1 MPFITPL
8 SVRLTAAL
16 FAAYTI
22 GGVSPGWWLV
32 RRAGGGDLRKQGS
45 GATGATNAGRLL
57 GDRGFL
63 IVLALDAAKGA
74 LALVIARLLVP
85 DSPWY
90 VLGFPAAVAGH
101 IWPVWLGFCGG
112 RGAATLLGASLV
124 MHPQLP
130 LAGLVPGLIL
140 LAFTG
145 KRFLAGATA
154 FAATLLL
161 MWWMLP
167 SVPERVAYLAASG
180 MVLLAH
186 RNSVA
191 KHLPL

>member
-8 SVRLTAAL
+8 SARLTAAL
-16 FAAYTI
+16 LAAYAL
-22 GGVSPGWWLV
+22 GGISPGWLLV

-45 GATGATNAGRLL
+45 GATGATNAGRML
-57 GDRGFL
+57 GDRVFL
-63 IVLALDAAKGA
+63 IVLVLDAAKGA
-74 LALVIARLLVP
+74 LALAIARLLVP

-101 IWPVWLGFCGG
+101 IWPVWLGFRGG
-112 RGAATLLGASLV
+112 RGAAVLLGASLV
-124 MHPQLP
+124 MHPLLP
-130 LAGLVPGLIL
+130 LAGLAPGLAL
-140 LAFTG
+140 LALTG

-167 SVPERVAYLAASG
+167 SVSERVAYLAASG
-180 MVLLAH
+180 LVLLAH
-186 RNSVA
+186 RDSVA